1 MRNGENMPLI
11 SIITPVYNKE
21 KYVSKAIESVLNQ
34 SFAAFEYIIVDDGS
48 TDHSPAIVDAYRKK
62 DDRIKVI
69 HQENQWIYASF
80 NNGIKEASGDYI
92 YILNADDRLREHAL
106 KQMAEKVLELKP
118 DVIWTKVLSHKAD
131 GNQNILEYDYAR
143 LDGRV
148 QKDSYQKNK
157 IEFQKAWIFLN
168 RSLLA
173 LNQANLY
180 KRELMLKHPFRN
192 DVYGADTLFNISI
205 ANDISSS
212 YVLSEPIYDF
222 YQYTD
227 LQNES
232 TGKYYEYEH
241 RMFNDFYT
249 EQKKLLETWGDET
262 GEFREYISHE
272 RLYNFSQELRNYKYC
287 NTLTTDE
294 KLGKILEDINDN
306 ILYESAQNI
315 DAFPELERR
324 LLFGIKSIIE
334 REGIRESSKFSYLND
349 LLKVYKEQQ
358 ILIRKTSDILGKKE
372 NIHKIGSCFKKILCE
387 GEIGT
392 YIKYFY
398 GN

>member
-1 MRNGENMPLI
+1 MPLI

-21 KYVSKAIESVLNQ
+21 KYVARAIESVLNQ
-34 SFAAFEYIIVDDGS
+34 SFSAFEYIIIDDGS
-48 TDHSPAIVDAYRKK
+48 TDCSPAIVDAYAKK

-106 KQMAEKVLELKP
+106 KQMAEKILELKP
-118 DVIWTKVLSHKAD
+118 DVVWTKVLRHKVD
-131 GNQNILEYDYAR
+131 ENQNILAYDYTR
-143 LDGRV
+143 LDERV
-148 QKDSYQKNK
+148 PKDIYLKNK
-157 IEFQKAWIFLN
+157 QELQKSWVFLN
-168 RSLLA
+168 KSLLSI
-173 LNQANLY
+173 NQANLY
-180 KRELMLKHPFRN
+180 KRELMLKYPFRN

-212 YVLSEPIYDF
+212 YVLSEPVYDF
-222 YQYTD
+222 FEFIGFE
-227 LQNES
+227 NES
-232 TGKYYEYEH
+232 VGKYHEYEH
-241 RMFNDFYT
+241 RMFNEFYT

-262 GEFREYISHE
+262 GEIREYISHE
-272 RLYNFSQELRNYKYC
+272 RLYNFSEELRNYKYC
-287 NTLTTDE
+287 STLATDE
-294 KLGKILEDINDN
+294 KLEKILKDAKDN
-306 ILYESAQNI
+306 ILYECAQNI
-315 DAFPELERR
+315 DAFSELERR

-334 REGIRESSKFSYLND
+334 QEGIRETSEFSYLND
-349 LLKVYKEQQ
+349 LLKVYEEQQ
-358 ILIRKTSDILGKKE
+358 TLIRKTTEILGKKE
-372 NIHKIGSCFKKILCE
+372 NNHKIGSCFREILCE